1 MNAVQLSLD
10 DLGNIERSPTTWA
23 VYRWP
28 SVDLDTLTREA
39 VADYYRKEKRLP
51 IGLLCCPG
59 ELEAVKRVLR
69 GLELNLLAQRLKS
82 NGGTLKGELWLA

>member
-10 DLGNIERSPTTWA
+10 DWGKERPPTTTWA

-51 IGLLCCPG
+51 VGLLCCPG
-59 ELEAVKRVLR
+59 ELEDVKQVLR